1 MLLDRHRLL
10 RLIELA
16 ELERRVIGP
25 ERMLREEDVALLVKA
40 AYDDATDLARAE
52 FMARIKPMP
61 TSAWPWSAVQATTPR
76 SGNAR
81 GVGANVVWSPAP
93 GALAPAALVLLRG
106 QADGADADPG
116 NRVPDSRLPDAAAW
130 EPLHKALDL
139 WDTATIKK
147 WIGPQGWVAGGM
159 ATSQAP
165 SGGAA
170 LPNGGGMQP
179 NGGQPSGGGQPNGSG
194 QPSGGGQPNGSGQP
208 NGGQPNGGT
217 GQTEISPPTTTPFS
231 WQRPAVIG
239 ATVATTVGFTLY
251 ALRSRRRRSVPLAA
265 PTPASSP
272 ATTVPPGPPSGAV
285 PRPSEEPT

>member
-1 MLLDRHRLL
+1 MLLNRHRLL

-16 ELERRVIGP
+16 ELERRVSGP

-52 FMARIKPMP
+52 FLTRVRPMP
-61 TSAWPWSAVQATTPR
+61 TSAWPWSAVQAMTPR

-81 GVGANVVWSPAP
+81 SGGVTNVVYSPAP

-116 NRVPDSRLPDAAAW
+116 NRVPDRGQPDAATW

-159 ATSQAP
+159 ATGGVSPNAGGAGQPNSGQPNSGQP
-165 SGGAA
+165 SG
-170 LPNGGGMQP
+170 NGQP
-179 NGGQPSGGGQPNGSG
+179 NDGGQPSSGGQPSGG
-194 QPSGGGQPNGSGQP
+194 
-208 NGGQPNGGT
+208 T
-217 GQTEISPPTTTPFS
+217 VQTETSPPTAMPFS
-231 WQRPAVIG
+231 WRHPAVIATG
-239 ATVATTVGFTLY
+239 ASVATTVGVTLF
-251 ALRSRRRRSVPLAA
+251 ALRSRRRRAVPLAA
-265 PTPASSP
+265 PTAAS
-272 ATTVPPGPPSGAV
+272 AV
-285 PRPSEEPT
+285 PSRSEEPT

>member
-1 MLLDRHRLL
+1 MLLNRHRLL

-16 ELERRVIGP
+16 ELERRVSGP

-52 FMARIKPMP
+52 FLTRVRPMP
-61 TSAWPWSAVQATTPR
+61 TSAWPWSAVQAMTPR

-81 GVGANVVWSPAP
+81 SGGVTNVVYSPAP

-116 NRVPDSRLPDAAAW
+116 NRVPDRGQPDAAAW

-159 ATSQAP
+159 ATGSVSPNAGGAGQPPGGGQPNSGQP
-165 SGGAA
+165 SG
-170 LPNGGGMQP
+170 NGQP
-179 NGGQPSGGGQPNGSG
+179 NDGGQPSSGGQPSGGTS
-194 QPSGGGQPNGSGQP
+194 
-208 NGGQPNGGT
+208 
-217 GQTEISPPTTTPFS
+217 QTETSPPTAMPFS
-231 WQRPAVIG
+231 WRHPAIIATG
-239 ATVATTVGFTLY
+239 ASVATTVGVTLY
-251 ALRSRRRRSVPLAA
+251 ALRSRRRRAVPLAA
-265 PTPASSP
+265 PTAAS
-272 ATTVPPGPPSGAV
+272 AV
-285 PRPSEEPT
+285 PRRSEEPT

>member
-1 MLLDRHRLL
+1 MLLNRHRLL

-52 FMARIKPMP
+52 FLNRVRPMP
-61 TSAWPWSAVQATTPR
+61 TSAWPWSAVQAMTPR

-81 GVGANVVWSPAP
+81 SGVVGANVVYSPGP

-116 NRVPDSRLPDAAAW
+116 NRVPDRGQPNMAAW

-165 SGGAA
+165 SGGVAP
-170 LPNGGGMQP
+170 PNGGGMGGQPNGGQASGGQP
-179 NGGQPSGGGQPNGSG
+179 NGGQPSGDGQTNG
-194 QPSGGGQPNGSGQP
+194 
-208 NGGQPNGGT
+208 GGQPNGGT
-217 GQTEISPPTTTPFS
+217 GQTETSPPTEMPFS
-231 WQRPAVIG
+231 WRHPAVIVTG
-239 ATVATTVGFTLY
+239 ATVATTVGVALV
-251 ALRSRRRRSVPLAA
+251 ALRSRRRRPVPLAA
-265 PTPASSP
+265 PAASSP
-272 ATTVPPGPPSGAV
+272 TTVPGPPAGAV
-285 PRPSEEPT
+285 PRPSGEPT

>member
-1 MLLDRHRLL
+1 MLLNRHRLL

-16 ELERRVIGP
+16 ELERRVLGP

-52 FMARIKPMP
+52 FMGRMKPMP
-61 TSAWPWSAVQATTPR
+61 TSAWPWSAVQAMTPR

-81 GVGANVVWSPAP
+81 GGGGANVVWSPAP

-116 NRVPDSRLPDAAAW
+116 NRVPDRGQPDAAAW
-130 EPLHKALDL
+130 ESLHKALDL

-165 SGGAA
+165 SGGVAS
-170 LPNGGGMQP
+170 PNGGGV
-179 NGGQPSGGGQPNGSG
+179 GGQPNGG
-194 QPSGGGQPNGSGQP
+194 PNG
-208 NGGQPNGGT
+208 GGQPNGGT
-217 GQTEISPPTTTPFS
+217 GQTETSPPTAMPFS
-231 WQRPAVIG
+231 WRHPAVIVTG
-239 ATVATTVGFTLY
+239 ATVATTVGVTLL
-251 ALRSRRRRSVPLAA
+251 ALRSRRRRPVPLAA
-265 PTPASSP
+265 PAASST
-272 ATTVPPGPPSGAV
+272 TTVPGPPAGAV
-285 PRPSEEPT
+285 PRPSGEPT

>member
-1 MLLDRHRLL
+1 MLLNRHRLL

-16 ELERRVIGP
+16 ELERRVVGP

-52 FMARIKPMP
+52 FLNRVRPMP

-81 GVGANVVWSPAP
+81 GGGGGANIVWSPAP

-116 NRVPDSRLPDAAAW
+116 NRVPDRGQPDAAAW

-147 WIGPQGWVAGGM
+147 WIGPQGWVVGGM
-159 ATSQAP
+159 ATGQAP

-170 LPNGGGMQP
+170 SPNGGGVGGQP
-179 NGGQPSGGGQPNGSG
+179 NNGGQPGGGQPNNGGQPNGSG
-194 QPSGGGQPNGSGQP
+194 QPSGG
-208 NGGQPNGGT
+208 T
-217 GQTEISPPTTTPFS
+217 GQTEPSPPTEMPFS
-231 WQRPAVIG
+231 WRHPAVLVTG
-239 ATVATTVGFTLY
+239 ATVATTVGVTLL
-251 ALRSRRRRSVPLAA
+251 AMRSRRRRPVPLAA
-265 PTPASSP
+265 PAASSP
-272 ATTVPPGPPSGAV
+272 TTTV